1 MERYFLGNNSGY
13 GFWNDYDAELKG
25 KDRVALLKGGPGTG
39 KSTLMKKIAEYAKKA
54 GHDIELWYCSGDPN
68 SLDGVYIKDT
78 NRAVVDATAPHASG
92 VDIPVVKDRIFD
104 LAQSLKPYKLRGV
117 REDIEKLMNCKK
129 QCFMRAYQHLKSAL
143 CHCDNKMQ
151 LEKQI
156 VDDGGVRAYAYKI
169 ADVLRREKCDMKEN
183 RKLFSHAICPSGE
196 STYFDHLRGARIY
209 LVDGC
214 EYAISVFFDEL
225 SKLLKGCTLLQNP
238 LDPTRYEGVLRGGVA
253 VVSDVGHFKGDV
265 SETVN
270 LGTFQKGGF
279 EEDLKDE
286 ENGRVLQTAFAVS
299 KLNLAKKT
307 HEQIEEKFIKAMD
320 FSINEKLT
328 AQVAEFLLE

>member
-13 GFWNDYDAELKG
+13 GFWNNYDAELKG

-39 KSTLMKKIAEYAKKA
+39 KSTLMKKIAQYAKKA
-54 GHDIELWYCSGDPN
+54 GHDIELWYCSGDPH

-104 LAQSLKPYKLRGV
+104 LAQSLKPNKLKGV
-117 REDIEKLMNCKK
+117 REDVERLMNCKK
-129 QCFMRAYQHLKSAL
+129 QYFMRIYQHLKSAL
-143 CHCDNKMQ
+143 CHFDNKMQ
-151 LEKQI
+151 LEKQN
-156 VDDGGVRAYAYKI
+156 VDEGGVRAYAYKI
-169 ADVLRREKCDMKEN
+169 ADVLRREKSDKKGD
-183 RKLFSHAICPSGE
+183 RKVFSHAICPSGE
-196 STYFDHLRGARIY
+196 SVYFDHLRTARIY

-214 EYAISVFFDEL
+214 EYAMSVFFDEL
-225 SKLLKGCTLLQNP
+225 SKLLEGCTLLQNP
-238 LDPTRYEGVLRGGVA
+238 LDPTKYEGVLRGGVA
-253 VVSDVGHFKGDV
+253 VVSDAGHFKSDV
-265 SETVN
+265 SERVN
-270 LGTFQKGGF
+270 LGVFCKKGF
-279 EEDLKDE
+279 EEDIKDE
-286 ENGRVLQTAFAVS
+286 ENDRVLQTAFAVE

-307 HEQIEEKFIKAMD
+307 HEQIEEKFIKTMD

>member
-68 SLDGVYIKDT
+68 SLDGVCIKDT

-151 LEKQI
+151 LEKQT
-156 VDDGGVRAYAYKI
+156 VDEGGVRAYAYKI
-169 ADVLRREKCDMKEN
+169 ADVLRCEKSDMKESEWGRRANPGPGPGRCFHEN
-183 RKLFSHAICPSGE
+183 RGHHRRQLRHGPGVCPAAATGGG
-196 STYFDHLRGARIY
+196 LRRAVGHCPAGRGPGGPEAPGA
-209 LVDGC
+209 LPG
-214 EYAISVFFDEL
+214 A
-225 SKLLKGCTLLQNP
+225 
-238 LDPTRYEGVLRGGVA
+238 GGVSGSSEPRQLPA
-253 VVSDVGHFKGDV
+253 V
-265 SETVN
+265 
-270 LGTFQKGGF
+270 
-279 EEDLKDE
+279 
-286 ENGRVLQTAFAVS
+286 
-299 KLNLAKKT
+299 
-307 HEQIEEKFIKAMD
+307 
-320 FSINEKLT
+320 
-328 AQVAEFLLE
+328 

>member
-143 CHCDNKMQ
+143 CHLYNQ
-151 LEKQI
+151 FEIERQ
-156 VDDGGVRAYAYKI
+156 GVEEDKIRAYASSI
-169 ADVLRREKCDMKEN
+169 ARDLKPSASVNRE
-183 RKLFSHAICPSGE
+183 LFSRAICPSGE
-196 STYFDHLRGARIY
+196 SEYFDHLRGKRVIF
-209 LVDGC
+209 VSGC
-214 EYAISVFFDEL
+214 AYAKKVFFEEI
-225 SKLLKGCTLLQNP
+225 SKLRKGLTLLLSP
-238 LDPTRYEGVLRGGVA
+238 LDPKTLEGIICDDVA
-253 VVSDVGHFKGDV
+253 YVQEVGHFAKDSIV
-265 SETVN
+265 D
-270 LGTFQKGGF
+270 LGVFGEKF
-279 EEDLKDE
+279 DKDDEIEESNNK
-286 ENGRVLQTAFAVS
+286 VLQTAFAVER
-299 KLNLAKKT
+299 LN
-307 HEQIEEKFIKAMD
+307 KAREAHMSVENIFVPAMNFD
-320 FSINEKLT
+320 GNEKMLKEIESF
-328 AQVAEFLLE
+328 VFE

>member
-143 CHCDNKMQ
+143 CHLYNQ
-151 LEKQI
+151 FEIEKQ
-156 VDDGGVRAYAYKI
+156 GVEEDKIRAYASSI
-169 ADVLRREKCDMKEN
+169 ARDLKPSASVNRE
-183 RKLFSHAICPSGE
+183 LFSRAICPSGE
-196 STYFDHLRGARIY
+196 SEYFDHLRGKRVIF
-209 LVDGC
+209 VSGC
-214 EYAISVFFDEL
+214 AYAKKVFFEEI
-225 SKLLKGCTLLQNP
+225 SKLRKGLTLLLSP
-238 LDPTRYEGVLRGGVA
+238 LDPKTLEGIICDDVA
-253 VVSDVGHFKGDV
+253 YVQEVGHFAKDSIV
-265 SETVN
+265 D
-270 LGTFQKGGF
+270 LGVFGEKF
-279 EEDLKDE
+279 DKDDEIEESNNK
-286 ENGRVLQTAFAVS
+286 VLQTAFAVER
-299 KLNLAKKT
+299 LN
-307 HEQIEEKFIKAMD
+307 KAREAHMSVENIFVPAMNFD
-320 FSINEKLT
+320 GNEKMLKEIESF
-328 AQVAEFLLE
+328 VFE